1 MKCDC
6 YKKAIY
12 PVIELLE
19 KADGILYY
27 RTPDEEIIR
36 QKIHEI
42 IVSLN
47 TNFRCIDE
55 CHKKENKGI

>member
-6 YKKAIY
+6 YSKAIY

-19 KADGILYY
+19 KADGILYF
-27 RTPDEEIIR
+27 RTPDEEMIR

-42 IVSLN
+42 VISLN
-47 TNFRCIDE
+47 TKFRCIDE
-55 CHKKENKGI
+55 CWNKEEEE